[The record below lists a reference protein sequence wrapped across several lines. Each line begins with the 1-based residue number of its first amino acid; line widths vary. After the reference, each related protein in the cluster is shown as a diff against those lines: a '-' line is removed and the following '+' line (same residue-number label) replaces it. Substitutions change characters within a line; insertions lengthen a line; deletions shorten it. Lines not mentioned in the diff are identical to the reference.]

1 MLSPLTRAAAV
12 TTAATLALSLLTAV
26 PAAADDD
33 ESTSPSSEGTQ
44 SGNEEF
50 DALALA
56 EQTGEPVEIPSLT
69 DEKTQ
74 HFANPDGTFTAEVSA
89 IPVRVR
95 SGEGWVDVD
104 TTLVA
109 GDDGLVRPRAAGM
122 DIAFSGGGDAP
133 MARIGIGSNSVALD
147 WVAEL
152 PTPTLDGDQATYA
165 DVLPDVDLVLTA
177 GVEGFTQVL
186 VVHTPEAAA
195 SPELAEL
202 ELPLNATGVSVV
214 ADEHGNIEAIG
225 DEGGQSVFTA
235 QAPAMWDSTG
245 QDEAAGENPLLAPTT
260 GARTALVET
269 EIGVDSIRLIPDQGL
284 LTGED
289 TEFPLYID
297 PSVSAS
303 RLNWAYVDKAYPD
316 QANHN
321 KKIDNVGVGRYSDHT
336 GTFTR
341 RAFFQFSVPGR
352 IKQDT
357 TTIHSATMRV
367 EVEWAS
373 TCNSNSYVELH
384 RVDRFTNR
392 TTWNNQPT
400 ARTLLDTQNIRDGWA
415 ACPSDRGTEFD
426 ATEAYQWGADND
438 ESYVY
443 LRLKERDETSNSA
456 WRRIDIDGK
465 PPVLVINY
473 NNTPSQVATSSMSD
487 SLGGVC
493 STDQDNPR
501 LINNTTVTFRATVR
515 DYDARAAWGGQK
527 LKLRVEWRVNGTEPR
542 EYADSSYADVGYWP
556 EGSERAVTA
565 TGLPEG
571 EVLGYRAIAHDETEW
586 GYPWSDWCWIKIDT
600 SKPDTGPIVASTD
613 YPADDALHGSA
624 GRTGDFTFSN
634 NGVEQAASYYYSLND
649 TSCTTEVKLGEPG
662 ASATIPIT
670 PSRSGANMIYAST
683 VDAYG
688 NSSPCELAYYFLVA
702 PPSAPISRF
711 TLDEGTGGTAVDA
724 ADPDRTATASGD
736 TGWTRGRVGGVRQG
750 RYQLE
755 GTSLT
760 TADGGHARTDA
771 PVVDTSGAFSVSA
784 WVRLD
789 EATANHTAVSQDG
802 ERHSGFYLGYNH
814 TAEGNW
820 VFKQAPFDGDET
832 SISRRVYSNEPA
844 ETGVWTH
851 LLGTHDP
858 ETGQLVLYV
867 DGVRQGEVVQESPW
881 NAQGPLVIGGAR
893 YRGQFY
899 DAWPGAIDDVRVWD
913 RVVTDE
919 VTGEDTEAR
928 SEVWTLANR
937 PIALEGRWQLDETD
951 GTLAADSSDH
961 GLGATLHGDPLT
973 AWNKALNDVTFAPG
987 VSLNPAVPERITT
1000 EGPAIRTDR
1009 SYSVA
1014 AWVRLDE
1021 VGHNSTAVSQDGVH
1035 HSGFYLGYQYTAD
1048 SHQWMLK
1055 NPPSDTAGAS
1065 GWHRARSDQHA
1076 EFGRW
1081 THLVGTYDHTSRTTT
1096 FYLDGVEQGTAE
1108 VPDAWHANG
1117 PVVIGGGRFEQ
1128 QLSDAWAGDISDV
1141 FLYQGVFDEHEILA
1155 VREGIAPVPR
1165 L

>member
-1 MLSPLTRAAAV
+1 MLSPLTRVAAV

-147 WVAEL
+147 WVADL

-202 ELPLNATGVSVV
+202 ELPLDATGVSVV

-269 EIGVDSIRLIPDQGL
+269 EVKVESIRLVPDKGM
-284 LTGED
+284 LTDET
-289 TEFPLYID
+289 TEYPVYID

-303 RLNWAYVDKAYPD
+303 RPNWAYVDRFRPD
-316 QANHN
+316 QEYYN
-321 KKIDNVGVGRYSDHT
+321 KKIDSVGLGRYSDPT
-336 GTFTR
+336 GTYTR

-357 TTIHSATMRV
+357 TTIHSATMRA
-367 EVEWAS
+367 EVDWAHS
-373 TCNSNSYVELH
+373 CNSDSYVQLH
-384 RVDRFTNR
+384 RTDRFNSN

-400 ARTLLDTQNIRDGWA
+400 ARTLLDTQNVKGGWA
-415 ACPSDRGTEFD
+415 TCPASSGVEFD
-426 ATEAYQWGADND
+426 ATAAYQWGADND
-438 ESYVY
+438 QSYVY
-443 LRLKERDETSNSA
+443 LRLKERDESSNSA

-465 PPVLVINY
+465 PPVLVIDY
-473 NNTPSQVATSSMSD
+473 NNKPSQVATSTMSD

-501 LINNTTVTFRATVR
+501 LINNTTVTFHATVR

-542 EYADSSYADVGYWP
+542 EYADSAYSGVGYWP
-556 EGSERAVTA
+556 NGSQRSVTA

-571 EVLGYRAIAHDETEW
+571 ELLGYRAIAHDETEW

-600 SKPDTGPIVASTD
+600 TQPESGPDVTSTD
-613 YPADDALHGSA
+613 YPAGDTAHGTV
-624 GRTGDFTFSN
+624 GGTGDFTFTN
-634 NGVEQAASYYYSLND
+634 NGFEDAAAYHYSVND
-649 TSCTTEVKLGEPG
+649 ASCSTVIDLEEPG
-662 ASATIPIT
+662 ATVTVPIT
-670 PSRSGANMIYAST
+670 PPRSGPNLIHARI

-688 NSSPCELAYYFLVA
+688 NTSPCGLAYMFMVA
-702 PPSAPISRF
+702 PIADPVSYFP
-711 TLDEGTGGTAVDA
+711 LDEGEGSTAADLMDRGRTAV
-724 ADPDRTATASGD
+724 ATGELA
-736 TGWTRGRVGGVRQG
+736 WTRGRLGQTVGDSYR
-750 RYQLE
+750 LE
-755 GTSLT
+755 GAAVETN
-760 TADGGHARTDA
+760 DGSHLRTEG
-771 PVVDTSGAFSVSA
+771 PVVDTGDAFSVSA

-789 EATANHTAVSQDG
+789 EGTANHTAVSQDG
-802 ERHSGFYLGYNH
+802 ERHSGFYLGYDHNV
-814 TAEGNW
+814 GGKW
-820 VFKQAPFDGDET
+820 VFKQAPFDGDDT
-832 SISRRVYSNEPA
+832 GITNRVYSTAPA
-844 ETGVWTH
+844 EMGAWTH

-858 ETGQLVLYV
+858 ETGELVLYV
-867 DGVRQGEVVQESPW
+867 NGVRQGGATQETPW
-881 NAQGPLVIGGAR
+881 NAQGPLVIGGAK
-893 YRGQFY
+893 YKGQFY
-899 DAWPGAIDDVRVWD
+899 DAWPGAVDDVRVWD
-913 RVVTDE
+913 RVIMDE
-919 VTGEDTEAR
+919 ALTEDEGAR
-928 SEVWTLANR
+928 SEVWELANR
-937 PIALEGRWQLDETD
+937 PIALEGRWLLDETG
-951 GTLAADSSDH
+951 GTTVADSSDH
-961 GLGATLHGDPLT
+961 GIEGTLHGDPLT
-973 AWNKALNDVTFAPG
+973 AWNEAVNDITRAPG
-987 VSLNPAVPERITT
+987 VSLNSTEAEHIRTTGPAV
-1000 EGPAIRTDR
+1000 RTDR
-1009 SYSVA
+1009 SLSVA

-1021 VGHNSTAVSQDGVH
+1021 SGANSTAVSQDGNR
-1035 HSGFYLGYQYTAD
+1035 HSGFYLGYNT
-1048 SHQWMLK
+1048 
-1055 NPPSDTAGAS
+1055 NPEENWVFKQAPYDGDGTQID
-1065 GWHRARSDQHA
+1065 HRAFSRASA

-1081 THLVGTYDHTSRTTT
+1081 THLVGTYDHTTGELTL
-1096 FYLDGVEQGTAE
+1096 YVDGVRQSSVVQESPWNAFGE
-1108 VPDAWHANG
+1108 
-1117 PVVIGGGRFEQ
+1117 VVIGAAKYRGE
-1128 QLSDAWAGDISDV
+1128 LYDAWGGDISDV
-1141 FLYQGVFDEHEILA
+1141 HLYQGVLSEDDINLISM
-1155 VREGIAPVPR
+1155 GSLPTI
-1165 L
+1165 